1 MSTKYTQT
9 SDSFISQGYELILLN
24 CPFSGVVTT
33 CTSQKQSSWF
43 PEVLRTC
50 CSGWRGWERQAVIT
64 SGSHTACDSVWG
76 SQISSLFALTWL
88 WHALRGIRF
97 EWYTPAHC
105 WTLILHEVL
114 PSLQKYGLFLNR
126 SLLTWS
132 SIHTVFNDLTLKGL
146 QLPQVPCAQ
155 AKCLYTSLPGQNES
169 NPTCSPLGWDFPVLN
184 EQMLAVMQARFIT

>member
-24 CPFSGVVTT
+24 CPFSGVVTI

-88 WHALRGIRF
+88 WHALGGIRF

-105 WTLILHEVL
+105 WTPILHEVL

-132 SIHTVFNDLTLKGL
+132 STHTVFNDLTLKELDFSFHRSLVPRLSVCTHPSQGRMN
-146 QLPQVPCAQ
+146 QILPALHWAEISQ
-155 AKCLYTSLPGQNES
+155 
-169 NPTCSPLGWDFPVLN
+169 F
-184 EQMLAVMQARFIT
+184 